1 MYTKYCGSIIFLS
14 ITFLLPPFREY
25 LAQKASQVTLEVQ
38 ERKADKA
45 PEVSL
50 EYQEMMDHP

>member
-1 MYTKYCGSIIFLS
+1 MYTKYCGSIIVLS
-14 ITFLLPPFREY
+14 ISFLLPPFREY

-50 EYQEMMDHP
+50 EYREMMDHP